1 MKGTVEGN
9 SFQHLKNILITVL
22 QKEKKTKFIIFK
34 EKVKQMFCSL
44 IIIVGQYIAINL

>member
-9 SFQHLKNILITVL
+9 SFQHLKNILIIT
-22 QKEKKTKFIIFK
+22 KGKKNKFIIFK

>member
-9 SFQHLKNILITVL
+9 SFQHLKNILIINY
-22 QKEKKTKFIIFK
+22 KRKKKNKFIIFK

>member
-9 SFQHLKNILITVL
+9 SFQHLKNILIIT
-22 QKEKKTKFIIFK
+22 KGKKNKFIFFK